1 MITYCACTKLYTS
14 VQVVYAVQALSM
26 HVKPKG
32 YQGLKLFDLLY
43 IKSCLLT
50 RHLTLFS
57 KVHYI
62 ALIALNRV
70 ASTMRTLFSEHVQS
84 YTAIKCIKDLF
95 FNQIKHSIKNT
106 EYMQCMFWLQMD
118 FSLLKITANKTLVSV
133 YMKLLKRFKQASF
146 KIYYM
151 HTVCSCQI
159 HLQ

>member
-1 MITYCACTKLYTS
+1 
-14 VQVVYAVQALSM
+14 M
-26 HVKPKG
+26 HVKPNG
-32 YQGLKLFDLLY
+32 YRGLKLFDLLY

-57 KVHYI
+57 KMHYI
-62 ALIALNRV
+62 ALIAWNRV
-70 ASTMRTLFSEHVQS
+70 ASIMHAIFSEQVNS
-84 YTAIKCIKDLF
+84 YIAIKCVKDLF